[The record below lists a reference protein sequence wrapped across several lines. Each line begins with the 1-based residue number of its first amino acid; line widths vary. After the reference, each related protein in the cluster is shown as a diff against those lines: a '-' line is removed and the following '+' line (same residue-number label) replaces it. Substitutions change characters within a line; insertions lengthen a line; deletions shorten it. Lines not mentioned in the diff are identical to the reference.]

1 MSLEKVI
8 FFTFL
13 VLTKHASSY
22 PNEELVNNVLEK
34 LNEYQEENK
43 RDIQWLKHE
52 NEKLKSQNHH
62 LGDKIINLEQENKH
76 LKNDINSIQTNA
88 NRVYEAPLGSI
99 IAWTPMPDADTLNP
113 TSLPEGWVLCDGSV
127 IEGGIW
133 DGRTTPNLNGEK
145 RFLRGGEAEEV
156 LTLEDEKT
164 NYRDIFFLPHGNGDE
179 GNEHLF
185 HCSDYAAKTL
195 YELQVYSN
203 DDRKDDFL
211 CQHWGGDETRP
222 KNMNVL
228 WIMKVID
235 LATRE
240 K

>member
-88 NRVYEAPLGSI
+88 NSVYEAPLGSI

-127 IEGGIW
+127 IDGGIW
-133 DGRTTPNLNGEK
+133 DGRKTPNLNGEK
-145 RFLRGGEAEEV
+145 RFLRGY
-156 LTLEDEKT
+156 L
-164 NYRDIFFLPHGNGDE
+164 
-179 GNEHLF
+179 
-185 HCSDYAAKTL
+185 SMS
-195 YELQVYSN
+195 Q
-203 DDRKDDFL
+203 
-211 CQHWGGDETRP
+211 
-222 KNMNVL
+222 
-228 WIMKVID
+228 KVIQIQN
-235 LATRE
+235 RQFS
-240 K
+240 